1 MSKCT
6 ARPAARP
13 SGFPIRT
20 SGPEPSPAGQRP
32 PPAGT
37 TLRRVND
44 DRAPDVDPQDGAAE
58 SPHAS
63 EAGGGRAARRPG
75 GTDPRELGFTPR
87 KPVPWLAPFLLIST
101 GIRTLLAML
110 FGAYLDKRELQN
122 SLDAGIARQ
131 VGPDG
136 GLWLDYVADLGDGFN
151 ATYSV
156 AYLIA
161 QRELA
166 VDGHRLPRAQ
176 TLVMGGDQVYPSAAF
191 EAYEDRC
198 KGPYQA
204 ALPVTPPER
213 PTLFAVPGNH
223 DWYDGLTAFLRLF
236 VRSRDRHFGGWETGQ
251 SRSYFAVE
259 LPADWWLLG
268 LDDQSGSYLD
278 DPQLTYFDRVAE
290 RLGPQSRV
298 IVAVP
303 APTWVKAVD
312 HPTAYDSIDYFIR
325 TIVAPTGAQVRLLI
339 SGDLHHYAR
348 YAGPERQLITCG
360 GGGAYLYPT
369 HQLPERIE
377 VPPRDTLARRASAS
391 HPYELAG
398 SYPDAA
404 RSRRYAWGIFPRLP
418 LRNPGFTTLLGTLH
432 TLLMLAMAG
441 VASNPE
447 GTEQRLFSVPLMAML
462 IVTMLGAAFF
472 AKPPSSGGKRHARH
486 WILGVGHGLAQ
497 IGLAAAGTWAWLALP
512 FYDWPWPLPAAAAA
526 VLYGPVI
533 GLVASQLVA
542 AYLLVAGA
550 FGVNVNE
557 LFAGQGIEDAKAFLR
572 LRIDPDGALTIYP
585 IAVDRVARDWQV
597 NPDESPESSWL
608 VPRQPLRPRLAEP
621 PVTIT

>member
-1 MSKCT
+1 MT
-6 ARPAARP
+6 DDHVPAATP
-13 SGFPIRT
+13 DETG
-20 SGPEPSPAGQRP
+20 PAGPIDTTDTTDTTASLPPRP
-32 PPAGT
+32 RSTEP
-37 TLRRVND
+37 L
-44 DRAPDVDPQDGAAE
+44 
-58 SPHAS
+58 
-63 EAGGGRAARRPG
+63 
-75 GTDPRELGFTPR
+75 ELGFTPR

-122 SLDAGIARQ
+122 AFGDGVFRQ

-156 AYLIA
+156 AYLLA
-161 QRELA
+161 QPELE

-176 TLVMGGDQVYPSAAF
+176 TLVMGGDQVYPSASY

-204 ALPVTPPER
+204 ALPVAPPER

-236 VRSRDRHFGGWETGQ
+236 VRSRDRHFGGWHTGQ
-251 SRSYFAVE
+251 SRSYFAIE

-268 LDDQSGSYLD
+268 IDDQSGSYLD
-278 DPQLTYFDRVAE
+278 DPQLTYFDKVAR

-298 IVAVP
+298 ILVVP
-303 APTWVKAVD
+303 APTWAKAVD

-325 TIVAPTGAQVRLLI
+325 TIVVPTGAQVRLLV

-348 YAGPERQLITCG
+348 YAGPDRQLITCG
-360 GGGAYLYPT
+360 GGGAYLCPT

-377 VPPRDTLARRASAS
+377 VPPRDTLSRQASRTQG
-391 HPYELAG
+391 YDLAG
-398 SYPDAA
+398 RYPDAA
-404 RSRRYAWGIFPRLP
+404 RSRRYSWGIFARLP
-418 LRNPGFTTLLGTLH
+418 RRNPGFTTLLGTLH

-441 VASNPE
+441 TASNRA
-447 GTEQRLFSVPLMAML
+447 GITEQRLFSVPLAAML
-462 IVTMLGAAFF
+462 IVTLLGAAFF
-472 AKPPSSGGKRHARH
+472 AKPPSAGGKRHTRH
-486 WILGVGHGLAQ
+486 WILGVSHGLGHV
-497 IGLAAAGTWAWLALP
+497 GLAAAGTWAWLRLP
-512 FYDWPWPLPAAAAA
+512 FYDWPWPLPVIAAA

-533 GLVASQLVA
+533 GLVASQFVA
-542 AYLLVAGA
+542 AYLLIADA

-572 LRIDPDGALTIYP
+572 LRIDPDGTLTIYP
-585 IAVDRVARDWQV
+585 VVVDRVGRDWAV
-597 NPDESPESSWL
+597 NPDQTPYASWL
-608 VPRQPLRPRLAEP
+608 VPKQPLRAHLAEP
-621 PVTIT
+621 PVTLR

>member
-1 MSKCT
+1 M
-6 ARPAARP
+6 
-13 SGFPIRT
+13 PIRT
-20 SGPEPSPAGQRP
+20 SGPDPSSAGQRP
-32 PPAGT
+32 PPPGT

-58 SPHAS
+58 SAHAS
-63 EAGGGRAARRPG
+63 EAAGGRAARRPRG
-75 GTDPRELGFTPR
+75 IDPRELGFTPR

-161 QRELA
+161 QPELE

-236 VRSRDRHFGGWETGQ
+236 VRSRDRHFGGWDTGQ

-298 IVAVP
+298 ILAVP

-348 YAGPERQLITCG
+348 YAGPDRQLITCG

-369 HQLPERIE
+369 HKLPERIE

-398 SYPDAA
+398 RYPDAA

-447 GTEQRLFSVPLMAML
+447 GIEQRLFSVPLMVML

-497 IGLAAAGTWAWLALP
+497 IGLGAAGTWAWLALP
-512 FYDWPWPLPAAAAA
+512 FYDWPWPLPAVAAA

-533 GLVASQLVA
+533 GLVSSQLVA

-572 LRIDPDGALTIYP
+572 LRIDPDGTLTIYP
-585 IAVDRVARDWQV
+585 IAVDRVARDWQL
-597 NPDESPESSWL
+597 NPDQSAEASWL
-608 VPRQPLRPRLAEP
+608 APGQPLRPRLAEP
-621 PVTIT
+621 PTTLT